1 MKQLV
6 WFIIG
11 LALGFC
17 LGAVVAKVAMRGGE
31 AESFIDTVTVVDTV
45 RYAMPVPK
53 DSAVVRYKTV
63 ITHVNDTLYEVVRIE
78 RIDSG
83 SAVLSIPITQKVYED
98 SLYRAWVSGYEARL
112 DSIDVYSRTQTI
124 TIVEKSKPKRW
135 GLGVQAG
142 VGANHKGFTPY
153 VGVGVSYNLISF

>member
-1 MKQLV
+1 MKQCV
-6 WFIIG
+6 WFILG

-17 LGAVVAKVAMRGGE
+17 IGAAVAKVAMRS
-31 AESFIDTVTVVDTV
+31 ESEKTIDTVTVVDTV
-45 RYAMPVPK
+45 RYAMPVAK
-53 DSAVVRYKTV
+53 DSTV
-63 ITHVNDTLYEVVRIE
+63 IRYNTVTAYATDTLYEVVRIE
-78 RIDSG
+78 RIDSC
-83 SAVLSIPITQKVYED
+83 SAVVSIPITQKVYED
-98 SLYRAWVSGYEARL
+98 SLYRAWVRGYEARL

-153 VGVGVSYNLISF
+153 VGIGISYNLISF